1 MGTVLDLLLALS
13 VVVLALVLQVQL
25 GKSSACNWVF
35 LHDTITI
42 PESDKDPPI
51 MEVHPETGV
60 RDPTTPDFSPT
71 NGTTRSKEPRA
82 MSKYNV
88 TVVEITKVEG
98 GYTGTFTLSDESH
111 TILRDGVVR
120 RAQATLRGE
129 VHSIPWTTGPIA
141 KIRGTYNQRKG
152 TFVPATVVGTDEVVQ
167 VDWSAGHRSAVA
179 AAFSAAWTKLSSSGE
194 SRMENLTGLK
204 KTSSGP
210 TVVVNTAA
218 TKEIEDLKDILKAQ
232 EERMAAQAEQMARLM
247 EMMAQNEAA
256 KTKK

>member
-82 MSKYNV
+82 MSKYNI
-88 TVVEITKVEG
+88 TVVRITKTSTGYEG
-98 GYTGTFTLSDESH
+98 EFTLSDQNLLLMVGGS
-111 TILRDGVVR
+111 IRQC
-120 RAQATLRGE
+120 QATLKSE
-129 VHSIPWTTGPIA
+129 VVSVPWEGNQIA
-141 KIRGTYNQRKG
+141 KIKGTIGQRKG
-152 TFVPATVVGTDEVVQ
+152 TFVPATIADTGEEVA
-167 VDWSAGHRSAVA
+167 VDWQAGHRSAVA
-179 AAFSAAWTKLSSSGE
+179 AAFASAWGQLAASGADHIDRPTITSRTK
-194 SRMENLTGLK
+194 T
-204 KTSSGP
+204 P
-210 TVVVNTAA
+210 AVAAPVVNNA
-218 TKEIEDLKDILKAQ
+218 EMEELKALVKQ
-232 EERMAAQAEQMARLM
+232 QAEMLALL
-247 EMMAQNEAA
+247 MAQNEAA
-256 KTKK
+256 KKGK

>member
-82 MSKYNV
+82 MSKY
-88 TVVEITKVEG
+88 TIQVVKITRTSD
-98 GYTGTFTLSDESH
+98 GYTGEFTLSDTAH
-111 TILRDGVVR
+111 VVLKDGVMRTV
-120 RAQATLRGE
+120 QATLTGE
-129 VHSIPWTTGPIA
+129 VHSIPWQGGPIA
-141 KIRGTYNQRKG
+141 KIKGTYGQKRGTL
-152 TFVPATVVGTDEVVQ
+152 VPATIVDTGEVVQ
-167 VDWSAGHRSAVA
+167 VDWQAGHRSAVA
-179 AAFSAAWTKLSSSGE
+179 AAFASAWGQLAASGADHIDRPTITARTK
-194 SRMENLTGLK
+194 T
-204 KTSSGP
+204 P
-210 TVVVNTAA
+210 AVPVVNTAA
-218 TKEIEDLKDILKAQ
+218 TKEIEDLKAILKAQ
-232 EERMAAQAEQMARLM
+232 EERMAAQAEQMARFM